1 MTGFVYGLVRFVLYI
16 LFKALFG
23 FGHSGSERV
32 PKPSDPRGVIL
43 APNHASYLDPPLL
56 GISLKRPVT
65 FLAKDYLFK
74 HWLVG
79 WVLRNI
85 GAYAIKSDSG
95 NDFRS
100 IRGLVRILK
109 EGACIAVFP
118 EGTRSEDGKF
128 KEPEDGLAFLAMKSG
143 AWVVPVYLEGTYE
156 AFPKY
161 AKKFKRHFVQAHFGE
176 PFIPAEMKFEGEGAE
191 VYKAVSRRIMA
202 EIAGIKSGLE
212 KKVSE

>member
-1 MTGFVYGLVRFVLYI
+1 MTGLVYRIVRFVLYI
-16 LFKALFG
+16 LFKVLFG
-23 FGHSGSERV
+23 FRHFGSEKV
-32 PKPSDPRGVIL
+32 PKPSDSRGVIL
-43 APNHASYLDPPLL
+43 APNHASYLDPPAI
-56 GISLKRPVT
+56 GIALERQVT

-85 GAYAIKSDSG
+85 DAYAIKSDSG

-109 EGACIAVFP
+109 EGACIAVFA
-118 EGTRSEDGKF
+118 EGTRSEDGQF
-128 KEPEDGLAFLAMKSG
+128 REPEDGLAFLAMKSG
-143 AWVVPVYLEGTYE
+143 AWVVPVYIEGSFE

-161 AKKFKRHFVQAHFGE
+161 AKSIRRHQVRTHFGE
-176 PFIPAEMKFEGEGAE
+176 PFIPAQMKVEGEGAE
-191 VYKAVSRRIMA
+191 VYRTVSKRIMT
-202 EIAGIKSGLE
+202 EIAQLKANLD